1 MAYEH
6 LVLPCTPDARLA
18 PLIESL
24 RNSPPGRAEDY
35 LGTREAAELPHTG
48 AAEALRAE
56 GADVRE
62 VVAGG
67 VPAML
72 VEPSGDASGTLIG
85 LHGGS
90 YVLCSATTHL
100 RRFSAIGALAG
111 LRTLVVDYRL
121 APEHPFPAGLHDS
134 IAALRWAAAN
144 LDGPLALV
152 GDSAG
157 GGLALATL
165 LRARDVSAPSFGA
178 AVVISPWADL
188 RCGAPSH
195 QTRRAR
201 DPFAHL
207 DDLPGYAALYAAGTD
222 LDDPLA
228 SPVHGDYRGLPPLLV
243 QIGSEE
249 TLYDDAIAVASAAD
263 AAGVDVRVEEWT
275 GMFHTW
281 HAYAGEVTGADEAIA
296 SAATFLRRVL
306 G

>member
-6 LVLPCTPDARLA
+6 VVVPRTPDPRLA
-18 PLIESL
+18 PLTQSL
-24 RNSPPGRAEDY
+24 RNSPAGRAEDY
-35 LGTREAAELPHTG
+35 LDTREAAEQPHTRD
-48 AAEALRAE
+48 ADALRAE

-67 VPAML
+67 VPAIL
-72 VEPSGDASGTLIG
+72 VEPPAGATGTLIG
-85 LHGGS
+85 VHGGS

-100 RRFSAIGALAG
+100 RRFAAIGLAAG

-121 APEHPFPAGLHDS
+121 APEHPFPAGLDDS
-134 IAALRWAAAN
+134 IAVLRWAAAN

-165 LRARDVSAPSFGA
+165 MRARDVGAPPFAA
-178 AVVISPWADL
+178 AVLISPWADL
-188 RCGAPSH
+188 RCAAPSH
-195 QTRRAR
+195 QTRRSR

-207 DDLPGYAALYAAGTD
+207 DDLPGYAALYAGAAD
-222 LDDPLA
+222 LDDPLV
-228 SPVHGDYRGLPPLLV
+228 SPVHGDYRGLPPLFV

-249 TLYDDAIAVASAAD
+249 TLYDDAIAVARAAD
-263 AAGVDVRVEEWT
+263 TAGVEVRVEEWT

-281 HAYAGEVTGADEAIA
+281 HAHVGELTGADEAIA
-296 SAATFLRRVL
+296 SAGAFLRGAL